1 MKRALKIII
10 DVLMYSCFLY
20 LMSYGAIHDLTSHGY
35 VGFALF
41 VLFAVH
47 HALNFWFYKTIGKGK
62 WNARRVAMNITDWL
76 LFALMI
82 TMAVSS
88 IFMTGLVFEWS
99 PMKATQTARELHLAS
114 CCWGF
119 MVMLFHLG
127 MHLDIKLDKF
137 ENFCHSRTW
146 KKAILFC
153 GYGVIIAAGVYG
165 FVQSELYVYMFVTG
179 GWKLAAESIVTAV
192 LQLLGISAGMCVTTH
207 LGMKLLK
214 KDSRA

>member
-1 MKRALKIII
+1 MKRIAKIII

-35 VGFALF
+35 VGIALFALF
-41 VLFAVH
+41 VVH
-47 HALNFWFYKTIGKGK
+47 HGINFWFYKTIGKGK
-62 WNARRVAMNITDWL
+62 WNTRRIAMNITDWI

-99 PMKATQTARELHLAS
+99 PMKATQTAREVHLAS

-127 MHLDIKLDKF
+127 FHLDTKLDKL
-137 ENFCHSRTW
+137 ENFCSSRVW
-146 KKAILFC
+146 KKSLLFIA
-153 GYGVIIAAGVYG
+153 YGLLIAAGIYS
-165 FVQSELYVYMFVTG
+165 FVQSQLYVYMFVTG
-179 GWKLAAESIVTAV
+179 GWKLAAESVAAAV
-192 LQLLGISAGMCVTTH
+192 LQLLGISAGMCVLTH

-214 KDSRA
+214 SNGL

>member
-1 MKRALKIII
+1 MKRTAKIII

-35 VGFALF
+35 VGIALF
-41 VLFAVH
+41 VLFVVH
-47 HALNFWFYKTIGKGK
+47 HGMNFWFYRSMAKGK
-62 WNARRVAMNITDWL
+62 WNARRIAMNVMDWI

-99 PMKATQTARELHLAS
+99 PMKATQTAREVHLAS

-127 MHLDIKLDKF
+127 FHLDTKLDKL
-137 ENFCHSRTW
+137 ENFCRSRIW
-146 KKAILFC
+146 KMSLLSIA
-153 GYGVIIAAGVYG
+153 YGLLISAGVYG
-165 FVQSELYVYMFVTG
+165 FVQSQLYVYMFVTG
-179 GWKLAAESIVTAV
+179 GWKLAAESVSAAV
-192 LQLLGISAGMCVTTH
+192 LQLLGISAGMCIMTH

-214 KDSRA
+214 KS